1 MGQRVLVVTLQV
13 MSADDHFN
21 LEDAYS
27 VSTPEENKA
36 LYARWAATYDAEFV
50 SANDYV
56 YPIRVAEKA
65 VEILGDS
72 ASIEVVDVGCGT
84 GALGSLLGELRPN
97 WEIDGVDISLQM
109 LAVAATK
116 VRSDGKAVYRDL
128 LDADLTK
135 PIQFAKN
142 HFDLIV
148 SSGVFTHGHLAG
160 RDLIAIS
167 SAAREGGTIV
177 VGINKEH
184 FDNVGFAG
192 HFAEA
197 VSEGLISEPQFTEVD
212 IYGPSSPHFGD
223 KGLIAVFTRLEN

>member
-72 ASIEVVDVGCGT
+72 SSIEVVDVGCGT
-84 GALGSLLGELRPN
+84 GALGSLLGELRPK

-167 SAAREGGTIV
+167 SAAREGGMIV

>member
-1 MGQRVLVVTLQV
+1 MLFR
-13 MSADDHFN
+13 S
-21 LEDAYS
+21 
-27 VSTPEENKA
+27 
-36 LYARWAATYDAEFV
+36 
-50 SANDYV
+50 DYV
-56 YPIRVAEKA
+56 YPIRVVEKA
-65 VEILGDS
+65 IEVLGQS
-72 ASIEVVDVGCGT
+72 SPLEVVDVGCGT
-84 GALGSLLGELRPN
+84 GALGSLLAELRPD

-160 RDLIAIS
+160 RDLIAVS
-167 SAAREGGTIV
+167 SAARIGGTIV

-197 VSEGLISEPQFTEVD
+197 VAGGLISDPILSEVD
-212 IYGPSSPHFGD
+212 IYGPKSPHYGD
-223 KGLIAVFTRLEN
+223 KGLIAVFNRLDN

>member
-1 MGQRVLVVTLQV
+1 

-50 SANDYV
+50 TANEYV

-65 VEILGDS
+65 VEVMGTSSTL
-72 ASIEVVDVGCGT
+72 EVVDVGCGT
-84 GALGSLLGELRPN
+84 GALGSLLAELQPN

-109 LAVAATK
+109 LAVAGTK
-116 VRSDGKAVYRDL
+116 VSSDGKPVYRDL

-160 RDLIAIS
+160 RDLIAVS

-197 VSEGLISEPQFTEVD
+197 VGEGFISEPVLSEVD
-212 IYGPSSPHFGD
+212 IYGPKSPHFGD

>member
-1 MGQRVLVVTLQV
+1 
-13 MSADDHFN
+13 MSDNDHFN
-21 LEDAYS
+21 LQDAYS
-27 VSTPEENKA
+27 VTTPEENKA

-50 SANDYV
+50 TANDYV

-72 ASIEVVDVGCGT
+72 STLEVVDVGCGT
-84 GALGSLLGELRPN
+84 GALGSLLAELRPT

-109 LAVAATK
+109 LAVAGTK
-116 VRSDGKAVYRDL
+116 LRTNGQAVYRDL

-160 RDLIAIS
+160 RDLIAVS

-184 FDNVGFAG
+184 YDNVGFAG

-197 VSEGLISEPQFTEVD
+197 VEEGFVSEPTMTEVD

-223 KGLIAVFTRLEN
+223 KGLIAVFNRLRN

>member
-1 MGQRVLVVTLQV
+1 MP
-13 MSADDHFN
+13 ADDHFK
-21 LEDAYS
+21 LEDAYA
-27 VSTPEENKA
+27 VSTPEENKE

-56 YPIRVAEKA
+56 YPIRVVEKA
-65 VEILGDS
+65 IEVLGQS
-72 ASIEVVDVGCGT
+72 SSLEVVDVGCGT
-84 GALGSLLGELRPN
+84 GALGSLLAELRPD

-160 RDLIAIS
+160 RDLIAVS
-167 SAAREGGTIV
+167 SAARIGGTIV

-197 VSEGLISEPQFTEVD
+197 VAGGLISDPILSEVD
-212 IYGPSSPHFGD
+212 IYGPKSPHYGD
-223 KGLIAVFTRLEN
+223 KGLIAVFNRLDN

>member
-1 MGQRVLVVTLQV
+1 MVVTLQE

-65 VEILGDS
+65 VEMLGDS

-109 LAVAATK
+109 LAIAATK
-116 VRSDGKAVYRDL
+116 VRSDGQAVYRDL

>member
-1 MGQRVLVVTLQV
+1 MPT
-13 MSADDHFN
+13 DDHFN
-21 LEDAYS
+21 LEDAYA
-27 VSTPEENKA
+27 VSTPEENKT

-50 SANDYV
+50 TANEYV
-56 YPIRVAEKA
+56 YPIRVAEKV
-65 VEILGDS
+65 VEVLGDS
-72 ASIEVVDVGCGT
+72 SALEVVDVGCGT
-84 GALGSLLGELRPN
+84 GALGALLGELRPD
-97 WEIDGVDISLQM
+97 WELDGVDISLQM
-109 LAVAATK
+109 LAVAGTK
-116 VRSDGKAVYRDL
+116 VRGDGKPVYRDL
-128 LDADLTK
+128 LDVDLTK

-160 RDLIAIS
+160 RDLIAVS

-197 VSEGLISEPQFTEVD
+197 VQDGLISEPELTEVD

-223 KGLIAVFTRLEN
+223 KGLIAVFRRLSN

>member
-1 MGQRVLVVTLQV
+1 MPT
-13 MSADDHFN
+13 DDHFN

-109 LAVAATK
+109 LTVAATK
-116 VRSDGKAVYRDL
+116 VRSDGLAVYRDL

-184 FDNVGFAG
+184 YDNVGFAG

>member
-1 MGQRVLVVTLQV
+1 
-13 MSADDHFN
+13 MSEQGHFN
-21 LEDAYS
+21 LQDAYS

-50 SANDYV
+50 TANDYV

-65 VEILGDS
+65 VEVLGTS
-72 ASIEVVDVGCGT
+72 RAIEVVDIGCGT
-84 GALGSLLGELRPN
+84 GALGSLLAELCPQ

-109 LAVAATK
+109 LAVAGTK
-116 VRSDGKAVYRDL
+116 TRSDGTSVYRDL

-160 RDLIAIS
+160 RDLIAVS

-184 FDNVGFAG
+184 YENVGFAG

-197 VSEGLISEPQFTEVD
+197 VAEGLVSDPVLTEVD
-212 IYGPSSPHFGD
+212 IYGPNSPHFGD
-223 KGLIAVFTRLEN
+223 KGLIAVFTRLSN

>member
-1 MGQRVLVVTLQV
+1 MVVTLKV

-27 VSTPEENKA
+27 VSTPEENKT

-116 VRSDGKAVYRDL
+116 VRSDGLAVYRDL

-184 FDNVGFAG
+184 YDNVGFAG

>member
-1 MGQRVLVVTLQV
+1 
-13 MSADDHFN
+13 MSEQGHFN
-21 LEDAYS
+21 LQDAYS

-50 SANDYV
+50 TANDYV

-65 VEILGDS
+65 VEVLGTS
-72 ASIEVVDVGCGT
+72 QAIEVVDIGCGT
-84 GALGSLLGELRPN
+84 GALGSLLAELCPQ

-109 LAVAATK
+109 LAVAGTK
-116 VRSDGKAVYRDL
+116 TRNDGTPVYRDL

-160 RDLIAIS
+160 RDLIAVS

-184 FDNVGFAG
+184 YENVGFAG

-197 VSEGLISEPQFTEVD
+197 VGEGIVSDPILTEVD
-212 IYGPSSPHFGD
+212 IYGQNSPHFGD
-223 KGLIAVFTRLEN
+223 KGLIAVFTRLSN

>member
-1 MGQRVLVVTLQV
+1 M
-13 MSADDHFN
+13 ANDEHFN
-21 LEDAYS
+21 LEDAYG

-36 LYARWAATYDAEFV
+36 LYARWASTYDAEFV
-50 SANDYV
+50 TANDYV

-65 VEILGDS
+65 IEVLGDS
-72 ASIEVVDVGCGT
+72 SSLEVVDVGCGT
-84 GALGSLLGELRPN
+84 GALGSLLAELRPG

-109 LAVAATK
+109 LAVAGTK
-116 VRSDGKAVYRDL
+116 VRSDGQAVYRDL
-128 LDADLTK
+128 LDVDLTK

-160 RDLIAIS
+160 RDLLAVS

-184 FDNVGFAG
+184 FEAVGFAG

-197 VSEGLISEPQFTEVD
+197 VTGGLISDPILSEVD

-223 KGLIAVFTRLEN
+223 KGLIAVFQRLEN

>member
-1 MGQRVLVVTLQV
+1 

-116 VRSDGKAVYRDL
+116 VRSDGLAVYRDL

-184 FDNVGFAG
+184 YDNVGFDG

>member
-1 MGQRVLVVTLQV
+1 

-50 SANDYV
+50 TANEYV

-65 VEILGDS
+65 VEVMGTPSTL
-72 ASIEVVDVGCGT
+72 EVVDVGCGT
-84 GALGSLLGELRPN
+84 GALGSLLAELQPN

-109 LAVAATK
+109 LAVAGTK
-116 VRSDGKAVYRDL
+116 VRSDGKPVYRDL

-160 RDLIAIS
+160 RDLIAVS

-184 FDNVGFAG
+184 FDNVGFTG

-197 VSEGLISEPQFTEVD
+197 VGEGFISEPVLSEVD
-212 IYGPSSPHFGD
+212 IYGPKSPHFGD

>member
-1 MGQRVLVVTLQV
+1 MVVTLQV

-116 VRSDGKAVYRDL
+116 VRSDGQAVYRDL

-197 VSEGLISEPQFTEVD
+197 VSEGLISELQFTEVD

>member
-1 MGQRVLVVTLQV
+1 MP
-13 MSADDHFN
+13 ADDHFK
-21 LEDAYS
+21 LEDAYA
-27 VSTPEENKA
+27 VTTPEENKA

-56 YPIRVAEKA
+56 YPIRVVEKA
-65 VEILGDS
+65 IEVLGQS
-72 ASIEVVDVGCGT
+72 SSLEVVDVGCGT
-84 GALGSLLGELRPN
+84 GALGSLLAELRPD

-160 RDLIAIS
+160 RDLIAVS
-167 SAAREGGTIV
+167 SAARIGGTIV

-197 VSEGLISEPQFTEVD
+197 VAGGLISDPILSEVD
-212 IYGPSSPHFGD
+212 IYGPKSPHYGD
-223 KGLIAVFTRLEN
+223 KGLIAVFNRLDN

>member
-1 MGQRVLVVTLQV
+1 MPT
-13 MSADDHFN
+13 DDHFN
-21 LEDAYS
+21 LEDAYA

-50 SANDYV
+50 TANEYV

-65 VEILGDS
+65 VEVLGDS
-72 ASIEVVDVGCGT
+72 AALEVVDVGCGT
-84 GALGSLLGELRPN
+84 GALGALLGELRPD
-97 WEIDGVDISLQM
+97 WELDGVDISLQM
-109 LAVAATK
+109 LAVAGTK
-116 VRSDGKAVYRDL
+116 VRGDGKPVYRDL
-128 LDADLTK
+128 LDVDLTK

-160 RDLIAIS
+160 RDLIAVS

-197 VSEGLISEPQFTEVD
+197 VQDGLISEPELTEVD

-223 KGLIAVFTRLEN
+223 KGLIAVFRRLSN

>member
-1 MGQRVLVVTLQV
+1 MGLTVVVVTLGSMPEQ
-13 MSADDHFN
+13 DHFN
-21 LEDAYS
+21 LQDAYS

-50 SANDYV
+50 TANDYV

-65 VEILGDS
+65 VEVLGS
-72 ASIEVVDVGCGT
+72 STSIEVVDVGCGT
-84 GALGSLLGELRPN
+84 GALGSLLAELRPQ

-109 LAVAATK
+109 LAVAGTK
-116 VRSDGKAVYRDL
+116 VRSDGKPVYRDL

-160 RDLIAIS
+160 RDLIAVS

-184 FDNVGFAG
+184 YDNVGFAG

-197 VSEGLISEPQFTEVD
+197 VAEGLVSDPILTEVD
-212 IYGPSSPHFGD
+212 IYGPTSPHFGD
-223 KGLIAVFTRLEN
+223 KGLIAVFTRLSN

>member
-1 MGQRVLVVTLQV
+1 MAPRVVLVTLKV
-13 MSADDHFN
+13 MATDDHFN
-21 LEDAYS
+21 LEDAYA
-27 VSTPEENKA
+27 VTTPEENKA

-50 SANDYV
+50 SATDYV
-56 YPIRVAEKA
+56 YPIRVAERA
-65 VEILGDS
+65 IEVMGSVDS
-72 ASIEVVDVGCGT
+72 LEVVDVGCGT
-84 GALGSLLGELRPN
+84 GALGSLIAELRPT
-97 WEIDGVDISLQM
+97 WALDGVDISLQM
-109 LAVAATK
+109 LAVAGTK
-116 VRSDGKAVYRDL
+116 RRSDGEPVYRDL

-160 RDLIAIS
+160 RDLVAVS

-177 VGINKEH
+177 VGINKQH
-184 FDNVGFAG
+184 FDNVGFEE
-192 HFAEA
+192 HLAEA
-197 VSEGLISEPQFTEVD
+197 VADKLISEPTYTEVD

>member
-1 MGQRVLVVTLQV
+1 MGQRVVVVTLKV

-116 VRSDGKAVYRDL
+116 VRSDGLAVYRDL

-184 FDNVGFAG
+184 YDNVGFAG

>member
-1 MGQRVLVVTLQV
+1 
-13 MSADDHFN
+13 MSANDHFN

-65 VEILGDS
+65 VEILSDS

-116 VRSDGKAVYRDL
+116 VRSDGRAVYRDL

>member
-1 MGQRVLVVTLQV
+1 MGPRVVVVTLQV

-27 VSTPEENKA
+27 VSTPEENKS

-116 VRSDGKAVYRDL
+116 VRSDGQAVYRDL

>member
-116 VRSDGKAVYRDL
+116 VRSDGQAVYRDL